1 MNNTQVIGGTLFF
14 IGFITHLRFPNIP
27 LGTVCFF
34 LGAFLTWNGWVASYN
49 GDVDF
54 AIFG

>member
-1 MNNTQVIGGTLFF
+1 MNNTQVIGGTLFL
-14 IGFITHLRFPNIP
+14 IGVMTHFKFPNIP
-27 LGTVCFF
+27 LGTICFF

-49 GDVDF
+49 GDINF